1 MKEKIHPKLNKVVF
15 LDVMSDAEFIATSTL
30 KSDEIK
36 KIDGVE
42 HYVIRVETSSASHP
56 VYTGKRRNEIR
67 NDQVAKFLAKVAK
80 AQGKNQPKIVKTP
93 AEENIADLSDSQG
106 SDKSSKKAKSGV
118 KTTAKKAKTATK
130 AAKK

>member
-42 HYVIRVETSSASHP
+42 YYVIRVETSSASHP

-80 AQGKNQPKIVKTP
+80 AQEKNQPKIVKTP